1 MVEDEKGYTDEL
13 WKKMSEL
20 GFMGLLVPEQYGGTG
35 GSFLDMAVL
44 LYEMGYACL
53 PGPFFSTAVLGPLT
67 LLEAASDAQK
77 TELLPGIASGEKI
90 ATLAWTEQAG
100 TYTPEGIALKADA
113 QGDQYLLTGTKL
125 FVPDAGVADVLIC
138 AGLTGAPG
146 ASWEEGVS
154 LFLVDAKSPGISVN
168 PLKTIAGDKQ
178 FEVIFDGVRVPAAN
192 LLGEAN
198 RGGEV
203 LQTVLLKAAVAKA
216 AEMSGAAQKALDM
229 VVQYSKERKQFGV
242 FIGSFQAIQHHCAN
256 MLTYVET
263 AQWLM
268 YQAAWRISDDLSY
281 KKEASMAKAWVSE
294 ACRKTLALGHQVV
307 GGMAFMEEH
316 DLPLYFRRAKA
327 AEVAFGD
334 ADFHRELVAQEMQL

>member
-1 MVEDEKGYTDEL
+1 V
-13 WKKMSEL
+13 
-20 GFMGLLVPEQYGGTG
+20 
-35 GSFLDMAVL
+35 
-44 LYEMGYACL
+44 
-53 PGPFFSTAVLGPLT
+53 
-67 LLEAASDAQK
+67 
-77 TELLPGIASGEKI
+77 
-90 ATLAWTEQAG
+90 
-100 TYTPEGIALKADA
+100 
-113 QGDQYLLTGTKL
+113 LTGTKL

-138 AGLTGAPG
+138 AGLTGTSSA
-146 ASWEEGVS
+146 EGVS
-154 LFLVDAKSPGISVN
+154 LFLVDAKNPGVSVN

-178 FEVIFDGVRVPAAN
+178 FEVIFDGARVPAAN

-203 LQTVLLKAAVAKA
+203 LETLLLKAAVAKC

-268 YQAAWRISDDLSY
+268 YQAAWRISAGLSY
-281 KKEASMAKAWVSE
+281 RKEAAMAKAWVNDS
-294 ACRKTLALGHQVV
+294 CRQAVALGHQVV

-334 ADFHRELVAQEMQL
+334 ADFHRELVAQELQL